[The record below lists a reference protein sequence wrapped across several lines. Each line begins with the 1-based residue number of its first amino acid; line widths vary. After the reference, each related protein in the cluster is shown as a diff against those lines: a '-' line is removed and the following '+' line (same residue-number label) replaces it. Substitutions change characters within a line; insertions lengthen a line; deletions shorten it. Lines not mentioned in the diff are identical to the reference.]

1 MMADES
7 SNSRCRRK
15 RNTNS
20 RNRPNAHLAV
30 VRSHGARM
38 VEDLPSY
45 LLCRVS
51 REAKQFSRS
60 GHVGHVRI
68 LGTFGATQGQR

>member
-1 MMADES
+1 MADEL
-7 SNSRCRRK
+7 SNSRCQRK

-30 VRSHGARM
+30 IQRHELRM
-38 VEDLPSY
+38 VEDLPSC
-45 LLCRVS
+45 LLCRVN
-51 REAKQFSRS
+51 RGAKRFSRS

-68 LGTFGATQGQR
+68 QGTFGVTQGQQ